1 MKKILL
7 VLFLVMDIVVMI
19 LYFNLNKDY
28 IVQRDILI
36 DKLDGS
42 SYEDKMIDL
51 NNQYDN
57 VINDIANISGYEI
70 DDDSKF
76 EDIINDLN
84 SEYDEL
90 VSLNNDLTKNK
101 ELLSKQRTTLKNTYN
116 KLLEEQIKKSTFII
130 NGVPKINQY
139 SLGYPTGCESAALTA
154 LLKYWGVN
162 VSMSSVVKVLPKGN
176 LPYYENGIKYGGNP
190 YLEFVGTPSSYSSYG
205 VYEKPIL
212 QVAESF
218 KSGVING
225 TGMKLDEVLKIV
237 SQNRPVL
244 VWVSMNMSVP
254 YISTSW
260 IYKPTGEKISWMSG
274 EHALVIIGYNQTQ
287 VIVSDSFTG
296 GVRYYDKGVFES
308 RYNTYGKRAV
318 YY

>member
-7 VLFLVMDIVVMI
+7 VLFLVMDMVVMI
-19 LYFNLNKDY
+19 LYFNLSGDY
-28 IVQRDILI
+28 IVQRDILME
-36 DKLDGS
+36 KLDGS
-42 SYEDKMIDL
+42 SYDSKMNEL

-57 VINDIANISGYEI
+57 VINDISKISGYKI

-76 EDIINDLN
+76 KDIINDLN

-101 ELLSKQRTTLKNTYN
+101 EQLSKQRTTLKNTYN

-139 SLGYPTGCESAALTA
+139 SLGYPTGCESAALTV

-162 VSMSSVVKVLPKGN
+162 VSMSSVVKALPKGD
-176 LPYYENGIKYGGNP
+176 LPYYENGVKYGGNP
-190 YLEFVGTPSSYSSYG
+190 YLEFVGTPSNYSSYG
-205 VYEKPIL
+205 VYERPIL

-225 TGMKLDEVLKIV
+225 TGMKLNEVLKIV
-237 SQNRPVL
+237 SQNRPVM

-287 VIVSDSFTG
+287 VIVSDSLTG
-296 GVRYYDKGVFES
+296 SVRYYDRGVFES